1 MGVVN
6 FAVFLGARCRL
17 YRRKDAKIFNG
28 WIQYFKGAAL
38 IVTTVDEFD
47 CTEGDHF

>member
-1 MGVVN
+1 M
-6 FAVFLGARCRL
+6 